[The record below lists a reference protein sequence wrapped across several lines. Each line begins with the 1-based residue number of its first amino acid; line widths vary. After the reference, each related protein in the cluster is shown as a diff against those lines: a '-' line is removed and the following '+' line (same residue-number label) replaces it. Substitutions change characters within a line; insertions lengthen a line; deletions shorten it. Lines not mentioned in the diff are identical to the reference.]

1 MKIHYDPMKPT
12 YDPYGEDG
20 SEKGYCGTWLSEE
33 IDNSTRYKDEVTCKK
48 CIKLFDNADKEME
61 MHSENFANDCQG
73 FIDFMNEAES
83 KP

>member
-20 SEKGYCGTWLSEE
+20 SEKGYCGTLLSEE
-33 IDNSTRYKDEVTCKK
+33 IDNSTRCKNEVTCKK
-48 CIKLFDNADKEME
+48 CIKLFENADLEMKG
-61 MHSENFANDCQG
+61 HSESFAKDCQG
-73 FIDFMNEAES
+73 FVDFMNES